1 MARSDLEASALQVR
15 AGSNQMTIRS
25 NNTHWMYG
33 VMRRRFMMDIPF
45 LCPLYAR
52 AGDKF
57 PGRFIV
63 FKGAQGF
70 LELCLSQVS
79 TDDERCTDL
88 ERIRATTLFE
98 RSEPNVVKKPELR
111 HRLLEE
117 QPQTTLMHQNA
128 PEVIYGQDVFQHRD
142 QSEAGRELFLECG
155 RLLHLLLRDPACF
168 HQKSSEKKRD
178 VWHITPWLYDGTAAP
193 PVSLQLL
200 LQPPEISLI
209 LYDYRH

>member
-33 VMRRRFMMDIPF
+33 VMRRRFIMGIPF

-142 QSEAGRELFLECG
+142 QSEAGREFFLEC
-155 RLLHLLLRDPACF
+155 
-168 HQKSSEKKRD
+168 
-178 VWHITPWLYDGTAAP
+178 
-193 PVSLQLL
+193 
-200 LQPPEISLI
+200 
-209 LYDYRH
+209 